1 MTKLEQLK
9 YIDNFIDDK
18 LDKEEL
24 RILVYDL
31 INDESL
37 RRSFRL
43 FSQVN

>member
-1 MTKLEQLK
+1 MTKLEQIK
-9 YIDNFIDDK
+9 CIDNFIDDK